1 MRRRSA
7 SALAYGLREAAGPVP
22 RGLCAAGLVGS
33 LRVPPPP
40 GMPGPGDQRT
50 AGSNLFRPATIAAI
64 AGRTANSQPESG
76 WGHGRSV
83 ASQSH
88 RRRRRQRARA
98 RRGRSD
104 CRREVNDLPCFFA
117 ATALLSGE
125 SRKRNPA
132 LAPCKDFRL
141 GQKMSLSRKSLASRN
156 LTKRKASSLPW
167 RVQQSQ
173 TWRTVYRRGRRSAR
187 LALRFGPLPVLRKT
201 FRYADIT
208 GVEIGR
214 TSVID
219 GWGIHY
225 MPGRGWTYNLWGF
238 NCVKL
243 CWAERSSA
251 WGPTTRRGWRRSF
264 ARRSAFPAPLIS
276 GNVPSP

>member
-1 MRRRSA
+1 
-7 SALAYGLREAAGPVP
+7 
-22 RGLCAAGLVGS
+22 
-33 LRVPPPP
+33 
-40 GMPGPGDQRT
+40 
-50 AGSNLFRPATIAAI
+50 
-64 AGRTANSQPESG
+64 
-76 WGHGRSV
+76 
-83 ASQSH
+83 
-88 RRRRRQRARA
+88 
-98 RRGRSD
+98 
-104 CRREVNDLPCFFA
+104 
-117 ATALLSGE
+117 
-125 SRKRNPA
+125 
-132 LAPCKDFRL
+132 
-141 GQKMSLSRKSLASRN
+141 MSLSRKSLASRN

-243 CWAERSSA
+243 ALGRKIVRVGTDDAEGLAKVIREKIGISCSA
-251 WGPTTRRGWRRSF
+251 DIR
-264 ARRSAFPAPLIS
+264 
-276 GNVPSP
+276 